1 MSVVAQATR
10 VLLEVRAGHRC
21 EYCHLPMR
29 GQVATFPI
37 DHIIPRIEDGTTD
50 LENLAVACGHC
61 NERKWTHTH
70 SLDPAT
76 GDNVA
81 LFHPRRDRW
90 EDHFQWSAGDSA
102 VLEGISAS
110 GRATV
115 SRLDMN
121 HPKVIDTRR
130 LLMTLGLFANK

>member
-1 MSVVAQATR
+1 VSVVAQTTR

-21 EYCHLPMR
+21 EYCLLPMR

-37 DHIIPRIEDGTTD
+37 DHIIPRIEDGSSD
-50 LENLAVACGHC
+50 LENLAVTCGHC
-61 NERKWTHTH
+61 NGRKWKHTC
-70 SLDPAT
+70 SLDPVT

-90 EDHFQWSAGDSA
+90 KDHFQWSAGDPA
-102 VLEGISAS
+102 VLEGISPT

-115 SRLDMN
+115 NRLEMN

-130 LLMTLGLFANK
+130 VLLALGLFANS